1 MAKSAAIMLV
11 GDAIGE
17 TAVAVMVV
25 AAMLVAVITV
35 AAVVVME
42 EEVEEVVVMEEVVVT
57 EARMQPSCITPPT
70 GHSRELMCRGVAPNT
85 MLASCVACAGLF
97 SSWCVANSEQVYC
110 TSGAL

>member
-1 MAKSAAIMLV
+1 MQNTLLSFPPYLFVCHARARGKTPHTK
-11 GDAIGE
+11 E
-17 TAVAVMVV
+17 
-25 AAMLVAVITV
+25 
-35 AAVVVME
+35 
-42 EEVEEVVVMEEVVVT
+42 
-57 EARMQPSCITPPT
+57 RMQPSCITPPT